1 MAGTLER
8 GVLDGVVWT
17 IEEAGRTDDT
27 GVAMGVPGPCMGTDV
42 PKVPSARLEGGRG
55 GLTDWLEPGA
65 VAEVVEVGPAPIG
78 EEVTATEAPETGS
91 EGKISPCVDGTPPP
105 RSIKRE
111 RSFLSR
117 AWMSSGL
124 PTDSEEASDLV
135 SHSPQCVCV

>member
-1 MAGTLER
+1 MA
-8 GVLDGVVWT
+8 
-17 IEEAGRTDDT
+17 I
-27 GVAMGVPGPCMGTDV
+27 GVPGPCKGTDV
-42 PKVPSARLEGGRG
+42 PNVPNARLEGGRG

-78 EEVTATEAPETGS
+78 EEVTATEAPEVGS

-124 PTDSEEASDLV
+124 PTDSEEASDLRETV
-135 SHSPQCVCV
+135 QMNYFGR